1 MSFRT
6 VDDYFAERLAE
17 QQKVA
22 EAEPST
28 TKYNFDFTTK
38 AKAPVYSMTDFQKDP
53 QTVKDFELVL
63 SYLKDQDDFM
73 STVSSGIDQATDPD
87 DDTDPVEFLRDDIM
101 RIETAANKAVALRD
115 APEEVKAAYRRM
127 KTNFDRAEVS
137 GIGEQFDRVLDYGSD
152 ILFNY
157 GNAAY
162 LGPAILTGAASAGLG
177 AGATLAT
184 RVGAGKTASKLLDL
198 SIRAQNAN
206 KAVNSSRLMQPT
218 KTKSTVFGAGYTG
231 LQNVAEQN
239 LDINID
245 ARDSFSP
252 AEVAA
257 MTAFGGAGGYLI
269 HGAGEAFGKR
279 MLKRRAEELAELPP
293 PPLALPDLRLPNQPP
308 SEPARRF
315 QDELQA
321 LIDNPG
327 ENFRQAVSEL
337 LQARTDAPRNFR
349 LAIQEAMG
357 EPDPAQ
363 KIQQLLG
370 EATGAR
376 QEELLNQ
383 LAETIEYI
391 NRNQNPE
398 VTLDGTKVKVQR
410 GKTTSEFSFGTPE
423 DARKMAEKI
432 SASANKLVDEV
443 ATGGEEPGKQLVLSD
458 LEELIQMVGGG
469 QNTFEEAVDLVLARA
484 RKDAGTPKMQDGLL
498 MDLNKLLTK
507 FTSYAMF
514 GKSAGFLTPYNK
526 ISPTAKLLQ
535 EKTSTEFAMDFRNPL
550 KERTPQKLI
559 SEDFAEA
566 QRNITHAFYREF
578 IKAVYPIAERKF
590 NVALNDEINDA
601 LSLSLRGRSSSGQN
615 YSAAVNASAAQIR
628 KVYQA
633 TGELL
638 SREGFISTPVKNYIP
653 RQWKRS
659 AIEDNPDEFKRLLI
673 RSGEAKNQRDADT
686 IVEGMLNK
694 ELQLTSGSRDYFFSS
709 NRTFEK
715 ITDDAMFEKFLNTD
729 VQQTFFNYMTQAG
742 MALAKKRVF
751 GVKNL
756 NDFERKWVAPIAKEA
771 RAGGASW
778 TGRDSERVKDLYK
791 TLTGEGLEEPNAVL
805 DKAFQGTQLVQRM
818 ALLPL
823 ATLGSFTEIM
833 LNFGVAGGATVDGFK
848 TAFKISGAKNK
859 QAIDD
864 LLAAHEIGFKTM
876 TEEAYKKLTK
886 ELGMTPEEAWHE
898 MQEFGLIMEQSL
910 ESMADRLAGDMV
922 SNEGMQKASN
932 VFFRLTLLD
941 QWTKFVQN
949 VSFQTGKKYLT
960 NTIDQV
966 AAHGSAPITRR
977 MQTKLDD
984 LAEFGI
990 DAEEAKAW
998 VNRGRNV
1005 NDKFYK
1011 SILNGAARYTNQI
1024 ILQPTRMSGLKPR
1037 AHSTPFGSLLFQ
1049 LMGYPTAFT
1058 NNILKRGAKR
1068 LLKDPDI
1075 AAEKLLPT
1083 ALAMTAVA
1091 GATNY
1096 MRTRGEGFE
1105 DKSAAQIGFEALSR
1119 WGGNGLLLDQ
1129 AYRAAKN
1136 VEYLGTPG
1144 LVTGLFGPTVG
1155 DTAVIFRRGKI
1166 ASVLGTKVPGYG
1178 AGTTV
1183 FGEDAIKDY
1192 KKELREIDESI
1203 EEGVEDINPFAKRKA
1218 LYSKGGV
1225 VDDVPNVP
1233 TEPDERID
1241 KMTGLP
1247 YNEQAGEAFM
1257 DEEEL
1262 SRSLLA
1268 RRA

>member
-6 VDDYFAERLAE
+6 VDDYFAERIAE
-17 QQKVA
+17 QQEIA
-22 EAEPST
+22 EAKPSAA
-28 TKYNFDFTTK
+28 KYNFDFTTK

-53 QTVKDFELVL
+53 ETVKDFELVL
-63 SYLKDQDDFM
+63 SYLKDQNDFM

-127 KTNFDRAEVS
+127 KTKFDRAEVS

-152 ILFNY
+152 LIFNY

-162 LGPAILTGAASAGLG
+162 LGPAIITGAASMGLG

-184 RVGAGKTASKLLDL
+184 RVGAGKAASKLLDL

-218 KTKSTVFGAGYTG
+218 KTKSTAFGAAYTG
-231 LQNVAEQN
+231 LQNTAEQF
-239 LDINID
+239 LDLNID

-321 LIDNPG
+321 LVDNPG

-357 EPDPAQ
+357 EPAPAQ

-376 QEELLNQ
+376 QKELLDQ
-383 LAETIEYI
+383 LVETLTFI
-391 NRNQNPE
+391 NRNQNKTSE
-398 VTLDGTKVKVQR
+398 AADNFSATISSAINNFVN
-410 GKTTSEFSFGTPE
+410 KTTSEVSQ
-423 DARKMAEKI
+423 
-432 SASANKLVDEV
+432 
-443 ATGGEEPGKQLVLSD
+443 PGKELVPTEMGSLKD
-458 LEELIQMVGGG
+458 LEELINRIGGG
-469 QNTFEEAVDLVLARA
+469 QNTFEEAVDLTLARA
-484 RKDAGTPKMQDGLL
+484 RQDAGTPKMQDGLL
-498 MDLNKLLTK
+498 MDLNKLFTR

-535 EKTSTEFAMDFRNPL
+535 EKTSTEFAMDLRDPL
-550 KERTPQKLI
+550 AERTAQKTI

-566 QRNITHAFYREF
+566 QRNITGAFYKEF
-578 IKAVYPIAERKF
+578 LKAVLPLTDRKF
-590 NVALNDEINDA
+590 NVTLNDEINDA
-601 LSLSLRGRSSSGQN
+601 LSLALRGRSSSGQD

-628 KVYQA
+628 KAYQA
-633 TGELL
+633 AGELL
-638 SREGFISTPVKNYIP
+638 SREGFISTPVKNYVP

-659 AIEDNPDEFKRLLI
+659 AIENNPDEFKRLLI
-673 RSGEAKNQRDADT
+673 RSGEAKNQAEADA
-686 IVEGMLNK
+686 IVEGMLDK

-756 NDFERKWVAPIAKEA
+756 NDFEKKWLEPIAREA
-771 RAGGASW
+771 RAGGAGW
-778 TGRDSERVKDLYK
+778 TRQDSERVKDLYR
-791 TLTGEGLEEPNAVL
+791 TLTGEGTETAN
-805 DKAFQGTQLVQRM
+805 KAFQGVQLAQRM

-823 ATLGSFTEIM
+823 ATLSSLTEVL
-833 LNFGVAGGATVDGFK
+833 LNFGVAGGATIDGFK
-848 TAFKISGAKNK
+848 TALKITGAKNK
-859 QAIDD
+859 QDIDN
-864 LLAAHEIGFKTM
+864 LLSAHEVGFKAM
-876 TEEAYKKLTK
+876 TEDAHKKLTK
-886 ELGMTPEEAWHE
+886 ELGLTPEEAWHE
-898 MQEFGLIMEQSL
+898 MQEFGLVMEQSL

-960 NTIDQV
+960 NTINQV
-966 AAHGSAPITRR
+966 AAHGNAPITRR

-990 DAEEAKAW
+990 DVEEAKAW

-1005 NDKFYK
+1005 DDKFYK

-1105 DKSAAQIGFEALSR
+1105 NKSAAQIGFESLSR
-1119 WGGNGLLLDQ
+1119 WGGNGLFLDQ
-1129 AYRAAKN
+1129 AYRAGKN

-1144 LVTGLFGPTVG
+1144 LIVGLFGPTFG
-1155 DTAVIFRRGKI
+1155 DAAVIFRRGKL

-1203 EEGVEDINPFAKRKA
+1203 AEGIEDINPLAKRKA

-1257 DEEEL
+1257 DEEDL

>member
-6 VDDYFAERLAE
+6 VDDYFAERIAE
-17 QQKVA
+17 QQEIA
-22 EAEPST
+22 EAKPSAA
-28 TKYNFDFTTK
+28 KYNFDFTTK

-53 QTVKDFELVL
+53 ETVKDFEIVL
-63 SYLKDQDDFM
+63 SYLKNQNDFM
-73 STVSSGIDQATDPD
+73 STISSGIDQATDPD

-127 KTNFDRAEVS
+127 KTKFDRAEVT
-137 GIGEQFDRVLDYGSD
+137 GIGEQFNRVLDYGSD

-162 LGPAILTGAASAGLG
+162 LGPAILTGAASMGLG
-177 AGATLAT
+177 AGATLTT
-184 RVGAGKTASKLLDL
+184 RVGAGKAASKLLDL

-206 KAVNSSRLMQPT
+206 KAVNSNRLMQPT

-239 LDINID
+239 LDLNID

-257 MTAFGGAGGYLI
+257 MTAFGGAGGFLI

-308 SEPARRF
+308 SDPARRF

-321 LIDNPG
+321 LVDNPG

-349 LAIQEAMG
+349 LAIQKAMG

-376 QEELLNQ
+376 QKELLNQ
-383 LAETIEYI
+383 LAETLTFI
-391 NRNQNPE
+391 NRNQN
-398 VTLDGTKVKVQR
+398 K
-410 GKTTSEFSFGTPE
+410 TSEAADNFSSTINSAINNFLNKVT
-423 DARKMAEKI
+423 AETAETGKE
-432 SASANKLVDEV
+432 LVPTEI
-443 ATGGEEPGKQLVLSD
+443 GSLKD
-458 LEELIQMVGGG
+458 LEELINRIGGG
-469 QNTFEEAVDLVLARA
+469 QNTFEEAVDLTLARA
-484 RKDAGTPKMQDGLL
+484 RQDAGTPKMQDGLL
-498 MDLNKLLTK
+498 MDLNKLFTR

-535 EKTSTEFAMDFRNPL
+535 EKTSTEFAMDLRDPL
-550 KERTPQKLI
+550 AERTAQKTI

-566 QRNITHAFYREF
+566 QRNITGAFYKEF
-578 IKAVYPIAERKF
+578 LKAVLPLTERKF
-590 NVALNDEINDA
+590 NVTLNDEVNDA
-601 LSLSLRGRSSSGQN
+601 LSLALRGRSSSGQD

-628 KVYQA
+628 KAYQA
-633 TGELL
+633 AGELL
-638 SREGFISTPVKNYIP
+638 SREGFISTPVKNYVP

-659 AIEDNPDEFKRLLI
+659 AIENNKEEFKRLLI
-673 RSGEAKNQRDADT
+673 RSGEAKNEADADT

-715 ITDDAMFEKFLNTD
+715 ITDDAMFEKFLNND

-756 NDFERKWVAPIAKEA
+756 NDFEKKWLEPIAKEA
-771 RAGGASW
+771 RAGGAGW
-778 TGRDSERVKDLYK
+778 TGQDSERVRDLYR
-791 TLTGEGLEEPNAVL
+791 TITGEGTETAN
-805 DKAFQGTQLVQRM
+805 KAFQGVQLVQRM

-823 ATLGSFTEIM
+823 ATLSSLTEVL
-833 LNFGVAGGATVDGFK
+833 LNFGVAGGATIDGFK
-848 TAFKISGAKNK
+848 TALKITGAKNK
-859 QAIDD
+859 QDIDN
-864 LLAAHEIGFKTM
+864 LLSAHEVGFKAM
-876 TEEAYKKLTK
+876 TEDAHKKLTK
-886 ELGMTPEEAWHE
+886 ELGLTPEEAWHE
-898 MQEFGLIMEQSL
+898 MQEFGLVMEQSL

-960 NTIDQV
+960 NTINQV
-966 AAHGSAPITRR
+966 AAHGNAPITRR

-990 DAEEAKAW
+990 DVEEAKAW

-1005 NDKFYK
+1005 DDKFYK

-1105 DKSAAQIGFEALSR
+1105 NKSAAQIGFESLSR
-1119 WGGNGLLLDQ
+1119 WGGNGLFLDQ
-1129 AYRAAKN
+1129 AYRAGKN

-1144 LVTGLFGPTVG
+1144 LIVGLFGPTFG
-1155 DTAVIFRRGKI
+1155 DAAVIFRRGKL

-1203 EEGVEDINPFAKRKA
+1203 AEGIEDINPLAKRKA

-1257 DEEEL
+1257 DEEDL

>member
-22 EAEPST
+22 EAQPST

-127 KTNFDRAEVS
+127 KTKFDRAEVS
-137 GIGEQFDRVLDYGSD
+137 NIGEAFNFVADYGSD

-162 LGPAILTGAASAGLG
+162 LGPAILTGAASMGLG

-184 RVGAGKTASKLLDL
+184 RVGAGKAASKLLDL

-218 KTKSTVFGAGYTG
+218 MTKSTGFGAGYTG
-231 LQNVAEQN
+231 LQNTAEQF
-239 LDINID
+239 LDLNID

-257 MTAFGGAGGYLI
+257 YTAFGGAGGFLI

-308 SEPARRF
+308 SDPARRF

-321 LIDNPG
+321 LVDNPG

-391 NRNQNPE
+391 NKNQNPE

-443 ATGGEEPGKQLVLSD
+443 ASGGEEPGKQLVLSD
-458 LEELIQMVGGG
+458 LEELIKMVGGG
-469 QNTFEEAVDLVLARA
+469 QNTFEEAVDLTLARA
-484 RKDAGTPKMQDGLL
+484 RREAGTPKMQDGLL
-498 MDLNKLLTK
+498 MDLNKLLTR

-526 ISPTAKLLQ
+526 VSPTAKLLQ
-535 EKTSTEFAMDFRNPL
+535 EKTSTEFAMDLRDPL
-550 KERTPQKLI
+550 TERTAQKTI

-566 QRNITHAFYREF
+566 QRNITGAFYKEF
-578 IKAVYPIAERKF
+578 LKAVLPLTDRKF
-590 NVALNDEINDA
+590 NVTLNDEINDA
-601 LSLSLRGRSSSGQN
+601 LSLALRGRSSSGQD
-615 YSAAVNASAAQIR
+615 YSAAVNASSAQIR
-628 KVYQA
+628 KAYQA
-633 TGELL
+633 AGELL

-659 AIEDNPDEFKRLLI
+659 AIENNKEEFKRLLI
-673 RSGEAKNQRDADT
+673 KSGQAKNQADADN
-686 IVEGMLNK
+686 IVDGEEGMLNK

-715 ITDDAMFEKFLNTD
+715 ITDDAMFEKFLNND

-756 NDFERKWVAPIAKEA
+756 NDFEIKWLQPIAKEA
-771 RAGGASW
+771 RAGGAGW
-778 TGRDSERVKDLYK
+778 TGQDSERVRDLYR
-791 TLTGEGLEEPNAVL
+791 TITGEGTETAN
-805 DKAFQGTQLVQRM
+805 KAFQGVQLVQRM

-823 ATLGSFTEIM
+823 ATLSSLTEVL
-833 LNFGVAGGATVDGFK
+833 LNFGVAGGATIDGFK
-848 TAFKISGAKNK
+848 TALKISGAKNK
-859 QAIDD
+859 QDIDN
-864 LLAAHEIGFKTM
+864 LLSAHEVGFKAM
-876 TEEAYKKLTK
+876 TEDAHKKLTK
-886 ELGMTPEEAWHE
+886 ELGLTPEEAWHE
-898 MQEFGLIMEQSL
+898 MQEFGLVMEQSL

-966 AAHGSAPITRR
+966 AAHGNAPITRR

-1005 NDKFYK
+1005 DDKFYK

-1024 ILQPTRMSGLKPR
+1024 ILQPSRMSGLKPR

-1105 DKSAAQIGFEALSR
+1105 DKSAAQIGFESLSR
-1119 WGGNGLLLDQ
+1119 WGGNGLFLDQ
-1129 AYRAAKN
+1129 AYRAGKN

-1144 LVTGLFGPTVG
+1144 LIVGLFGPTFG

-1178 AGTTV
+1178 AGTTIL
-1183 FGEDAIKDY
+1183 GEDAIKDY
-1192 KKELREIDESI
+1192 KKELRKIDESI
-1203 EEGVEDINPFAKRKA
+1203 AEGVEDINPYAKRKA

-1257 DEEEL
+1257 DEEDL

>member
-1 MSFRT
+1 MPFRT

-17 QQKVA
+17 QQGV
-22 EAEPST
+22 ST
-28 TKYNFDFTTK
+28 PETASPRYNFDFTTK
-38 AKAPVYSMTDFQKDP
+38 AKAPVFTMTDLANKAR
-53 QTVKDFELVL
+53 TTGDFELVL
-63 SYLKDQDDFM
+63 NYLGNQKDFK
-73 STVSSGIDQATDPD
+73 STVASGVDLATDPD
-87 DDTDPVEFLRDDIM
+87 SDTDPVEFLRDDIM
-101 RIETAANKAVALRD
+101 RIETAAAKALALRD

-127 KTNFDRAEVS
+127 KEDFARAETT
-137 GIGEQFDRVLDYGSD
+137 GIKEQFNRVMDYGSD

-162 LGPAILTGAASAGLG
+162 LGPAILTGAASMGLG
-177 AGATLAT
+177 TAGTLAA
-184 RVGAGKTASKLLDL
+184 RVGSGRAASKLLDL
-198 SIRAQNAN
+198 SLRAQNAN
-206 KAVNSSRLMQPT
+206 KAVNTSRLMQPT

-231 LQNVAEQN
+231 LQNTAEQF
-239 LDINID
+239 LDLNID

-257 MTAFGGAGGYLI
+257 MTAFGGAGGFLI

-293 PPLALPDLRLPNQPP
+293 PPLRLPDLRLPNQPP

-376 QEELLNQ
+376 QTELLNQ
-383 LAETIEYI
+383 LAETLTFI
-391 NRNQNPE
+391 NRNQNQT
-398 VTLDGTKVKVQR
+398 VSLDGTKVTVER
-410 GKTTSEFSFGTPE
+410 GKSTTTFNFGTPE
-423 DARKMAEKI
+423 DAKKMADKI
-432 SASANKLVDEV
+432 SSSVNKIVDELD
-443 ATGGEEPGKQLVLSD
+443 TSPPGKQIVPFQE
-458 LEELIQMVGGG
+458 LERLIASVGGG
-469 QNTFEEAVDLVLARA
+469 QNTFEEAVDLTIARA
-484 RKDAGTPKMQDGLL
+484 RREAGTPQMQDGLL
-498 MDLNKLLTK
+498 MDLNKLFTR

-514 GKSAGFLTPYNK
+514 GKSSGFLTPYSK
-526 ISPTAKLLQ
+526 VSPTAKLLQ
-535 EKTSTEFAMDFRNPL
+535 EKTSTEFALDLRNPL
-550 KERTPQKLI
+550 KERTAQKLI

-566 QRNITHAFYREF
+566 QRNITHAFYKEF
-578 IKAVYPIAERKF
+578 IRAVYPIADSKF

-601 LSLSLRGRSSSGQN
+601 LSLALRGRSSTGQE
-615 YSAAVNASAAQIR
+615 YSAAVNASASQIR
-628 KVYQA
+628 KAYQA
-633 TGELL
+633 AGEIL
-638 SREGFISTPVKNYIP
+638 SREGFISTPVTNYVP

-659 AIEDNPDEFKRLLI
+659 AIENNQDRFKDLLI
-673 RSGEAKNQRDADT
+673 RSGEAKNAADADK

-694 ELQLTSGSRDYFFSS
+694 DLQLTSGSKDYFFST

-715 ITDDAMFEKFLNTD
+715 ITDDSMFEEFLNND

-751 GVKNL
+751 GIRNL
-756 NDFERKWVAPIAKEA
+756 DEFTKKWAEPIAKEA
-771 RAGGASW
+771 RAGGAGW
-778 TGRDSERVKDLYK
+778 TSNDTKRVQDLYR
-791 TLTGEGLEEPNAVL
+791 TLTGEGLDDPNAVL
-805 DKAFQGTQLVQRM
+805 DKTFQGTQLVQRM

-823 ATLGSFTEIM
+823 ATLSSFTEIL
-833 LNFGVAGGATVDGFK
+833 LNFGVAGGATIDGFK
-848 TAFKISGAKNK
+848 AAYKISGAKNK
-859 QAIDD
+859 AD
-864 LLAAHEIGFKTM
+864 LDALLSAHDVGFKSM
-876 TEEAYKKLTK
+876 TEDAHKKLTK
-886 ELGMTPEEAWHE
+886 ELGLTPEEAWHE
-898 MQEFGLIMEQSL
+898 MQEFGLVMEQSL

-960 NTIDQV
+960 KTIDEV
-966 AAHGSAPITRR
+966 YAHGSAPITRR

-990 DAEEAKAW
+990 DANKAKAW
-998 VNRGRNV
+998 VQSGRKA
-1005 NDKFYK
+1005 DDPFYRD
-1011 SILNGAARYTNQI
+1011 ILNGAARYTNQI

-1037 AHSTPFGSLLFQ
+1037 AHSTPFGALLFQ

-1068 LLKDPDI
+1068 LLKDADL

-1096 MRTRGEGFE
+1096 ARTRGEGFE
-1105 DKSAAQIGFEALSR
+1105 DKSAAQIGFESLAR
-1119 WGGNGLLLDQ
+1119 WGGNGLFLDQ
-1129 AYRAAKN
+1129 VYRAGKN

-1144 LVTGLFGPTVG
+1144 LISGLFGPTVS
-1155 DTAVIFRRGKI
+1155 DLHTIARRGKI
-1166 ASVLGTKVPGYG
+1166 ASVVGRKMPGYG
-1178 AGTTV
+1178 AGKAIL
-1183 FGEDAIKDY
+1183 GEDVMDAY
-1192 KKELREIDESI
+1192 NEELQDIDEDI
-1203 EEGVEDINPFAKRKA
+1203 EEGLEDINPFAKRKA

-1225 VDDVPNVP
+1225 VENVPNAP
-1233 TEPDERID
+1233 EEPDERID

-1247 YNEQAGEAFM
+1247 YNQQAGEAFM

-1268 RRA
+1268 RAT

>member
-53 QTVKDFELVL
+53 ETVKDFELVL

-137 GIGEQFDRVLDYGSD
+137 NIGEAFNFVADYGSD

-177 AGATLAT
+177 TGATLAT
-184 RVGAGKTASKLLDL
+184 RVGAGKAASKLLDL

-231 LQNVAEQN
+231 LQNVAEQS

-269 HGAGEAFGKR
+269 HGASEAFGKR

-308 SEPARRF
+308 SDPARRF

-321 LIDNPG
+321 LVDNPG

-383 LAETIEYI
+383 LAETLTFI
-391 NRNQNPE
+391 NRNQN
-398 VTLDGTKVKVQR
+398 K
-410 GKTTSEFSFGTPE
+410 TSEAADNFSST
-423 DARKMAEKI
+423 I
-432 SASANKLVDEV
+432 SSAINNFVNKTASEASQ
-443 ATGGEEPGKQLVLSD
+443 PGKELVPTEMGSLED
-458 LEELIQMVGGG
+458 LEKLINSIGGG
-469 QNTFEEAVDLVLARA
+469 QNTFEEAVDLTLARA
-484 RKDAGTPKMQDGLL
+484 RQEAGTPKMQDGLL
-498 MDLNKLLTK
+498 MDLNKLFTR

-526 ISPTAKLLQ
+526 VSPTAKLLQ
-535 EKTSTEFAMDFRNPL
+535 EKTSTEFAMDLRDPL
-550 KERTPQKLI
+550 AERTAQKTI

-566 QRNITHAFYREF
+566 QRNITGAFYKEF
-578 IKAVYPIAERKF
+578 LKAVLPLTERKF
-590 NVALNDEINDA
+590 NVTLNDEINDA
-601 LSLSLRGRSSSGQN
+601 LSLALRGRSSSGQD
-615 YSAAVNASAAQIR
+615 YSAAINASAAQIR
-628 KVYQA
+628 KAYQA
-633 TGELL
+633 AGELL
-638 SREGFISTPVKNYIP
+638 SREGFISTPVKNYVP

-659 AIEDNPDEFKRLLI
+659 AIENNPEEFKRLLI
-673 RSGEAKNQRDADT
+673 RSGEAKNQADADN

-756 NDFERKWVAPIAKEA
+756 NDFEKKWLEPIAKEA
-771 RAGGASW
+771 RAGGAGW
-778 TGRDSERVKDLYK
+778 TGQDSERVRDLYR
-791 TLTGEGLEEPNAVL
+791 TITGEGTETAN
-805 DKAFQGTQLVQRM
+805 KAFQGVQLVQRM

-823 ATLGSFTEIM
+823 ATLSSLTEVL
-833 LNFGVAGGATVDGFK
+833 LNFGVAGGATIDGFK
-848 TAFKISGAKNK
+848 TALKISGAKNK
-859 QAIDD
+859 QDVD
-864 LLAAHEIGFKTM
+864 NLLSAHEVGFKAM
-876 TEEAYKKLTK
+876 TEDAHKKLTK
-886 ELGMTPEEAWHE
+886 ELGLTPEEAWHE
-898 MQEFGLIMEQSL
+898 MQEFGLVMEQSL

-998 VNRGRNV
+998 VSRGRNV
-1005 NDKFYK
+1005 DDKFYK

-1024 ILQPTRMSGLKPR
+1024 ILQPSRMSGLKPR

-1105 DKSAAQIGFEALSR
+1105 DKSAAQIGFESLSR
-1119 WGGNGLLLDQ
+1119 WGGNGLFLDQ
-1129 AYRAAKN
+1129 AYRAGKN

-1144 LVTGLFGPTVG
+1144 LVVGLFGPTFG
-1155 DTAVIFRRGKI
+1155 DTAVIFRRGKL

-1203 EEGVEDINPFAKRKA
+1203 AEGVEDINPFAKRKA

-1233 TEPDERID
+1233 EEPDERID

-1257 DEEEL
+1257 DEEDF

-1268 RRA
+1268 RRT

>member
-6 VDDYFAERLAE
+6 VDDYFAERIAE

-22 EAEPST
+22 EAKPSAA
-28 TKYNFDFTTK
+28 KYNFDFTTK
-38 AKAPVYSMTDFQKDP
+38 EKAPVYSMTDFQKDP

-184 RVGAGKTASKLLDL
+184 RVGAGKAASKLLDL

-383 LAETIEYI
+383 LVETLTFI
-391 NRNQNPE
+391 NRNQN
-398 VTLDGTKVKVQR
+398 K
-410 GKTTSEFSFGTPE
+410 TSEAADNFSSTISSAINNFVNKTASEASQPE
-423 DARKMAEKI
+423 KE
-432 SASANKLVDEV
+432 LVPTEM
-443 ATGGEEPGKQLVLSD
+443 GSLED
-458 LEELIQMVGGG
+458 LEKLINSIGGG
-469 QNTFEEAVDLVLARA
+469 QNTFEEAVDLTLARA
-484 RKDAGTPKMQDGLL
+484 RQEAGTPKMQDGLL
-498 MDLNKLLTK
+498 MDLNKLLTR

-526 ISPTAKLLQ
+526 VSPTAKLLQ
-535 EKTSTEFAMDFRNPL
+535 EKTSTEFAMDLRDPL
-550 KERTPQKLI
+550 AERTAQKTI

-566 QRNITHAFYREF
+566 QRNITGAFYKEF
-578 IKAVYPIAERKF
+578 LKAVMPLTDRKF
-590 NVALNDEINDA
+590 NVTLNDEINDA
-601 LSLSLRGRSSSGQN
+601 LSLALRGRSSSGQD
-615 YSAAVNASAAQIR
+615 YSAAVNASSAQIR
-628 KVYQA
+628 KAYQA
-633 TGELL
+633 AGELL

-659 AIEDNPDEFKRLLI
+659 AIENNKEEFKRLLI
-673 RSGEAKNQRDADT
+673 RSGEAKNQRDADN

-715 ITDDAMFEKFLNTD
+715 ITDDAMFEKFLNND

-756 NDFERKWVAPIAKEA
+756 NDFERKWLEPIAKEA
-771 RAGGASW
+771 RAGGAGW
-778 TGRDSERVKDLYK
+778 TGQDSERVRDLYR
-791 TLTGEGLEEPNAVL
+791 TITGEGTETAN
-805 DKAFQGTQLVQRM
+805 KAFQGVQLVQRM

-823 ATLGSFTEIM
+823 ATLSSLTEVL
-833 LNFGVAGGATVDGFK
+833 LNFGVAGGATIDGFK
-848 TAFKISGAKNK
+848 TALKISGAKNK
-859 QAIDD
+859 QDIDN
-864 LLAAHEIGFKTM
+864 LLSAHETGFRAM
-876 TEEAYKKLTK
+876 TEDAHKKLTK
-886 ELGMTPEEAWHE
+886 ELGLTPEEAWHE
-898 MQEFGLIMEQSL
+898 MQEFGLVMEQSL

-932 VFFRLTLLD
+932 VFFRMTLLD

-966 AAHGSAPITRR
+966 YAHGNAPITRR

-1005 NDKFYK
+1005 DDKFYK

-1024 ILQPTRMSGLKPR
+1024 ILQPSRMSGLKPR

-1105 DKSAAQIGFEALSR
+1105 DKSAAQIGFESLSR
-1119 WGGNGLLLDQ
+1119 WGGNGLFLDQ
-1129 AYRAAKN
+1129 VYRAGKN

-1155 DTAVIFRRGKI
+1155 DIHVMARRGQL
-1166 ASVLGTKVPGYG
+1166 ASVIGKKIPGYG
-1178 AGTTV
+1178 LGRTV
-1183 FGEDAIKDY
+1183 LGDDLMDDY
-1192 KKELREIDESI
+1192 SRTLKEVDDSI
-1203 EEGVEDINPFAKRKA
+1203 AEGVEDINPFAKRKA

-1233 TEPDERID
+1233 EEPDERID

-1257 DEEEL
+1257 DEEDL

-1268 RRA
+1268 RRT

>member
-6 VDDYFAERLAE
+6 VDDYFAERIAE

-22 EAEPST
+22 EAKPSAA
-28 TKYNFDFTTK
+28 KYNFDFSTK
-38 AKAPVYSMTDFQKDP
+38 EKAPVYSMTDFQKDP
-53 QTVKDFELVL
+53 ETVQDFELVL

-73 STVSSGIDQATDPD
+73 STISSGIDQATNPD
-87 DDTDPVEFLRDDIM
+87 SDTDPAEFLRDDIM

-137 GIGEQFDRVLDYGSD
+137 GIGEQLDRVSDYGSD
-152 ILFNY
+152 LLFNY

-184 RVGAGKTASKLLDL
+184 RAGAGKAASKLLDL

-231 LQNVAEQN
+231 VQNVAEQH
-239 LDINID
+239 LDLNID
-245 ARDSFSP
+245 ARESFSP

-257 MTAFGGAGGYLI
+257 VTAFGGAGGFLI
-269 HGAGEAFGKR
+269 HGAAEAFGKR
-279 MLKRRAEELAELPP
+279 MLKRRAEELAALPP
-293 PPLALPDLRLPNQPP
+293 PPLALPDLRLPNQKPVFDPFFDP
-308 SEPARRF
+308 SNPATKSAG
-315 QDELQA
+315 QEKTVDQLQETIA
-321 LIDNPG
+321 YILKNQGTEVDSKFMVTIKSAIN
-327 ENFRQAVSEL
+327 NFVNK
-337 LQARTDAPRNFR
+337 T
-349 LAIQEAMG
+349 
-357 EPDPAQ
+357 
-363 KIQQLLG
+363 
-370 EATGAR
+370 T
-376 QEELLNQ
+376 
-383 LAETIEYI
+383 AET
-391 NRNQNPE
+391 
-398 VTLDGTKVKVQR
+398 
-410 GKTTSEFSFGTPE
+410 
-423 DARKMAEKI
+423 A
-432 SASANKLVDEV
+432 
-443 ATGGEEPGKQLVLSD
+443 EPGKELVPTELPFLKE
-458 LEELIQMVGGG
+458 LEELINRVGGG
-469 QNTFEEAVDLVLARA
+469 QNTFEEAVDLALARA
-484 RKDAGTPKMQDGLL
+484 RKDAGAPEMQDGLL
-498 MDLNKLLTK
+498 MDLNKLFTR

-526 ISPTAKLLQ
+526 ISPTARLLQ
-535 EKTSTEFAMDFRNPL
+535 EKTSTEFAMDLRVPL
-550 KERTPQKLI
+550 AERTAQKTI
-559 SEDFAEA
+559 AEDFAEA
-566 QRNITHAFYREF
+566 QRNITGAFYKEF
-578 IKAVYPIAERKF
+578 LKAVMPLTDRKF
-590 NVALNDEINDA
+590 NLTLNDEVNDA
-601 LSLSLRGRSSSGQN
+601 LSLSLRGRSSSGQD
-615 YSAAVNASAAQIR
+615 YSAAVNASASQIR
-628 KVYQA
+628 KAYQA
-633 TGELL
+633 AGELL

-659 AIEDNPDEFKRLLI
+659 AIENNSDEFKKLLI
-673 RSGEAKNQRDADT
+673 KSGEAKNQTDADN

-694 ELQLTSGSRDYFFSS
+694 ELQLTDGSRDYFFSS
-709 NRTFEK
+709 NRAFEK

-742 MALAKKRVF
+742 MALAKKKVF

-756 NDFERKWVAPIAKEA
+756 NEFEKKWLEPIAKEA
-771 RAGGASW
+771 RAGGAGW
-778 TGRDSERVKDLYK
+778 TGQDSDRVRDLYR
-791 TLTGEGLEEPNAVL
+791 TLTGEGTETAN
-805 DKAFQGTQLVQRM
+805 KAFQGIQLAQRM

-823 ATLGSFTEIM
+823 ATLSSLTEVL
-833 LNFGVAGGATVDGFK
+833 LNFGVAGGATIDGFK
-848 TAFKISGAKNK
+848 TALKISGAKNK
-859 QAIDD
+859 QDIDN
-864 LLAAHEIGFKTM
+864 LLSAHEVGFKAM
-876 TEEAYKKLTK
+876 TEEAHKKLTK
-886 ELGMTPEEAWHE
+886 ELGLTPEEAWHE
-898 MQEFGLIMEQSL
+898 MQEFGLVMEQSL

-922 SNEGMQKASN
+922 SNDGMQKASN
-932 VFFRLTLLD
+932 VFFRVTLLD

-960 NTIDQV
+960 NTIDQIH
-966 AAHGSAPITRR
+966 AHGSAPMTRR

-990 DAEEAKAW
+990 DVKEAKAW
-998 VNRGRNV
+998 VDAGRKID
-1005 NDKFYK
+1005 DKFYRN
-1011 SILNGAARYTNQI
+1011 ILNGAARYTNQI
-1024 ILQPTRMSGLKPR
+1024 ILQPSRMSGLKPR

-1105 DKSAAQIGFEALSR
+1105 DKSAAQIGFESLSR
-1119 WGGNGLLLDQ
+1119 WGGNGMFLDQ
-1129 AYRAAKN
+1129 VYRAGKN

-1155 DTAVIFRRGKI
+1155 DIHVMARRGQL
-1166 ASVLGTKVPGYG
+1166 ASVIGKKVPGYG
-1178 AGTTV
+1178 LGRTV
-1183 FGEDAIKDY
+1183 LGDDLMDDY
-1192 KKELREIDESI
+1192 KETLKEVDDSI
-1203 EEGVEDINPFAKRKA
+1203 AEGVEDINPFAKRKA

-1225 VDDVPNVP
+1225 VEDVPNVP
-1233 TEPDERID
+1233 VEPDERID

-1247 YNEQAGEAFM
+1247 YDEQAGEAFM

-1268 RRA
+1268 RRT

>member
-1 MSFRT
+1 
-6 VDDYFAERLAE
+6 
-17 QQKVA
+17 
-22 EAEPST
+22 
-28 TKYNFDFTTK
+28 
-38 AKAPVYSMTDFQKDP
+38 
-53 QTVKDFELVL
+53 
-63 SYLKDQDDFM
+63 
-73 STVSSGIDQATDPD
+73 
-87 DDTDPVEFLRDDIM
+87 
-101 RIETAANKAVALRD
+101 
-115 APEEVKAAYRRM
+115 
-127 KTNFDRAEVS
+127 
-137 GIGEQFDRVLDYGSD
+137 
-152 ILFNY
+152 
-157 GNAAY
+157 
-162 LGPAILTGAASAGLG
+162 
-177 AGATLAT
+177 
-184 RVGAGKTASKLLDL
+184 
-198 SIRAQNAN
+198 
-206 KAVNSSRLMQPT
+206 
-218 KTKSTVFGAGYTG
+218 
-231 LQNVAEQN
+231 
-239 LDINID
+239 
-245 ARDSFSP
+245 
-252 AEVAA
+252 
-257 MTAFGGAGGYLI
+257 
-269 HGAGEAFGKR
+269 
-279 MLKRRAEELAELPP
+279 
-293 PPLALPDLRLPNQPP
+293 
-308 SEPARRF
+308 
-315 QDELQA
+315 
-321 LIDNPG
+321 
-327 ENFRQAVSEL
+327 
-337 LQARTDAPRNFR
+337 
-349 LAIQEAMG
+349 MG

-376 QEELLNQ
+376 QKELLNQ
-383 LAETIEYI
+383 LAETLTFI
-391 NRNQNPE
+391 NRNQN
-398 VTLDGTKVKVQR
+398 K
-410 GKTTSEFSFGTPE
+410 TSEAADNFSSTINSAINNFLNKVT
-423 DARKMAEKI
+423 AETAETGKE
-432 SASANKLVDEV
+432 LVPTEI
-443 ATGGEEPGKQLVLSD
+443 GSLKD
-458 LEELIQMVGGG
+458 LEELINRIGGG
-469 QNTFEEAVDLVLARA
+469 QNTFEEAVDLTLARA
-484 RKDAGTPKMQDGLL
+484 RQDAGTPKMQDGLL
-498 MDLNKLLTK
+498 MDLNKLFTR

-535 EKTSTEFAMDFRNPL
+535 EKTSTEFAMDLRDPL
-550 KERTPQKLI
+550 AERTAQKTI

-566 QRNITHAFYREF
+566 QRNITGAFYKEF
-578 IKAVYPIAERKF
+578 LKAVLPLTERKF
-590 NVALNDEINDA
+590 NVTLNDEVNDA
-601 LSLSLRGRSSSGQN
+601 LSLALRGRSSSGQD

-628 KVYQA
+628 KAYQA
-633 TGELL
+633 AGELL
-638 SREGFISTPVKNYIP
+638 SREGFISTPVKNYVP

-659 AIEDNPDEFKRLLI
+659 AIENNKEEFKRLLI
-673 RSGEAKNQRDADT
+673 RSGEAKNEADADT

-715 ITDDAMFEKFLNTD
+715 ITDDAMFEKFLNND

-756 NDFERKWVAPIAKEA
+756 NDFEKKWLEPIAKEA
-771 RAGGASW
+771 RAGGAGW
-778 TGRDSERVKDLYK
+778 TGQDSERVRDLYR
-791 TLTGEGLEEPNAVL
+791 TITGEGTETAN
-805 DKAFQGTQLVQRM
+805 KAFQGVQLVQRM

-823 ATLGSFTEIM
+823 ATLSSLTEVL
-833 LNFGVAGGATVDGFK
+833 LNFGVAGGATIDGFK
-848 TAFKISGAKNK
+848 TALKITGAKNK
-859 QAIDD
+859 QDIDN
-864 LLAAHEIGFKTM
+864 LLSAHEVGFKAM
-876 TEEAYKKLTK
+876 TEDAHKKLTK
-886 ELGMTPEEAWHE
+886 ELGLTPEEAWHE
-898 MQEFGLIMEQSL
+898 MQEFGLVMEQSL

-960 NTIDQV
+960 NTINQV
-966 AAHGSAPITRR
+966 AAHGNAPITRR

-990 DAEEAKAW
+990 DVEEAKAW

-1005 NDKFYK
+1005 DDKFYK

-1105 DKSAAQIGFEALSR
+1105 NKSAAQIGFESLSR
-1119 WGGNGLLLDQ
+1119 WGGNGLFLDQ
-1129 AYRAAKN
+1129 AYRAGKN

-1144 LVTGLFGPTVG
+1144 LIVGLFGPTFG
-1155 DTAVIFRRGKI
+1155 DAAVIFRRGKL

-1203 EEGVEDINPFAKRKA
+1203 AEGIEDINPLAKRKA

-1257 DEEEL
+1257 DEEDL